1 MDNFSQIFPFFK
13 IQKLVRVVLLITII
27 SQNQIAKPPTPFIL
41 KVYMCINLKADLTV
55 FSVCHIVK

>member
-1 MDNFSQIFPFFK
+1 MDDFSQIFPFFK

-27 SQNQIAKPPTPFIL
+27 SHYQIAKPLTPLIL
-41 KVYMCINLKADLTV
+41 KVYMSVNLKADLTV